1 MQKYIFGPLDAVKSA
16 LPKYDYD
23 HARKTLDG
31 EEVVVL
37 VEVDDGMIALLE
49 SDGLQ
54 VMDHAEALDEVNK
67 PESEGIW
74 YREILNSQF

>member
-1 MQKYIFGPLDAVKSA
+1 MRKYIFGPLDTVMSA
-16 LPKYDYD
+16 FPDYDYD

-31 EEVVVL
+31 KEVVVL
-37 VEVDDGMIALLE
+37 VEVDDDMIALLE

-54 VMDHAEALDEVNK
+54 VMDHTEALDEVNK

-74 YREILNSQF
+74 YEEILNS